1 MGDAPSDADDPWY
14 VRRNSPDAELDRATV
29 RDRLGSVFG
38 ARPTDLVELDGGYVG
53 TAYRADFAD
62 RRPVVAK
69 VGGTPL
75 TVEGDMLEYLASAS
89 SLPVPEVYHASD
101 DLLCLSYVE
110 GDVDPTYGPALQ
122 RDVADHLAG
131 LHDVAADAFGFPRET
146 LSGPYPQPNP
156 WTDSW
161 VEFYRDYRLVPWA
174 DAAVRE
180 GSLPA
185 SVRER
190 IAALADDLPDLLVEP
205 DAPSLLHGDV
215 WAGNLVV
222 AGDEVR
228 AFLDPGLY
236 YGHAEVD
243 LAYLAGSAEFG
254 DPFFERYRRRRTI
267 REGFETR
274 CPVYQLF
281 SALENVRVFGE
292 RSIEQVDSLLARLS
306 Y

>member
-1 MGDAPSDADDPWY
+1 MGDDPSDADAPWR
-14 VRRNSPDAELDRATV
+14 VRRTRPGAELDRETV
-29 RDRLGSVFG
+29 VDRLTSIFG
-38 ARPTDLVELDGGYVG
+38 APPTALGELDGGYVG
-53 TAYRADFAD
+53 TVYRADFDGRA
-62 RRPVVAK
+62 PVVAK

-75 TVEGDMLEYLASAS
+75 SVEGDMLEYLASES
-89 SLPVPEVYHASD
+89 SLPVPEVYHSSD

-110 GDVDPTYGPALQ
+110 GDDDPTYGPALQ

-131 LHDVAADAFGFPRET
+131 LHDVGADAFGFPWDT
-146 LSGPYPQPNP
+146 LSGPYRQPNP

-161 VEFYRDYRLVPWA
+161 VEFYRDRRLRPWA

-180 GSLPA
+180 GSLPTA
-185 SVRER
+185 VRAR
-190 IAALADDLPDLLVEP
+190 IDALAADLPDLLVEP

-222 AGDEVR
+222 EGDAVR

-243 LAYLAGSAEFG
+243 LAYVAGSDAFG
-254 DPFFERYRRRRTI
+254 DPFFERYRRRRDV
-267 REGFETR
+267 REGFAER
-274 CPVYQLF
+274 RPVYQLF

-292 RSIEQVDSLLARLS
+292 QSVGQVEALLDDVG